1 MMQRDSS
8 TLHFDRIFEAL
19 DGTACLTLD
28 ALEEKSG
35 LTRTQ
40 LARVTAKMVTAALI
54 ERRKM
59 GCYQL
64 TALGQKAKRTGNIPL
79 PVQPIRPAAP
89 PSDSFRQRLWSVMRM
104 SGTFM
109 AAELVTAANWPLK
122 RPEFEAGKYLL
133 ALKRA
138 GYLIE
143 LPRGPRGQMRYRL
156 SRNSGLLAPVVS
168 SVDGSVYD
176 PNTREAVPCAKQA

>member
-1 MMQRDSS
+1 MQRDSS
-8 TLHFDRIFEAL
+8 TLHFDRIFQAL

-28 ALEEKSG
+28 ALEEKSD

-40 LARVTAKMVTAALI
+40 LARVTAKMVTATLI

-64 TALGQKAKRTGNIPL
+64 TTAGQKAKRTGNIPM
-79 PVQPIRPAAP
+79 PAQPIRLAAP

-104 SGTFM
+104 SGAFVT
-109 AAELVTAANWPLK
+109 AELVMAANWPLK
-122 RPEFEAGKYLL
+122 RPEVEAGKYLR
-133 ALKRA
+133 ALKLA

-143 LPRGPRGQMRYRL
+143 LPRGTKGQMRYRL
-156 SRNSGLLAPVVS
+156 IRNSGLLAPVVS

-176 PNTREAVPCAKQA
+176 PNTREVVPCAKQA